1 MLLNHYKD
9 QVLLQLLLN
18 NLKYLTILDQMV
30 VVVMVE
36 VKREVAA
43 QLVEVEKVVVVANY
57 ESIPNV

>member
-36 VKREVAA
+36 VKREVAV